1 MCYNRPIRSDTEGTG
16 TVEQQ
21 STKPDFPWAKGWPE
35 ITDQRVRH
43 AFSRVPRAQFVPA
56 QVQRWSDEDAPLP
69 IGEGQTIS
77 QPFVVALMTQAL
89 ALQPG
94 DKTLE
99 IGTGSGYQTAILCE
113 LTTGPQEPAGIHVY
127 SVERFRSLAQN
138 AAATLDRL
146 GCHPQI
152 AIGDGAAGWPAMAP
166 FAAII
171 VTAAPSY
178 LPRPLWDQLAE
189 GGRMVI
195 PIGAQPEEQ
204 VLWLI
209 RKTAG
214 KLDAQGLGAVR
225 FVPLISPL
233 LDDPR
238 MRINIR
244 TA

>member
-1 MCYNRPIRSDTEGTG
+1 VDQP
-16 TVEQQ
+16 
-21 STKPDFPWAKGWPE
+21 STTPDFPWAKDWPE
-35 ITDQRVRH
+35 ITDARVRQ
-43 AFSRVPRAQFVPA
+43 AFSHVPRAQFVPA
-56 QVQRWSDEDAPLP
+56 PMQQWSDQDAPLP

-113 LTTGPQEPAGIHVY
+113 LTTGRGEPVGIHVY
-127 SVERFRSLAQN
+127 SVERFRSLAQH

-146 GCHPQI
+146 GYHPQLS
-152 AIGDGAAGWPAMAP
+152 IGDGAGGWPAMAP

-171 VTAAPSY
+171 VTAAPAY
-178 LPRPLWDQLAE
+178 LPRLLWDQLAE

-204 VLWLI
+204 ILWLI
-209 RKTAG
+209 RKTTG
-214 KLDAQGLGAVR
+214 KLDMRGLGAVR

-233 LDDPR
+233 LDDPS

-244 TA
+244 TGQPES